1 MEGRFVRTN
10 PNADY
15 VDNIVCI
22 SQTSLLIVFSKGTF
36 PEVCGYQLIG
46 VSANTREQ
54 IFIPTLFENYV
65 TDVEVD
71 KKYVELALWDTASLE
86 DYDRLRPLAYPDSHV
101 VLISFNIADPDSLNN
116 VLEKVR
122 SQLLD
127 SSVQIFTFRLL
138 QWIIEVNHFCHG
150 VPIILVGLKK
160 DLRRDPQ
167 TIGELRKTGKHPVTI
182 KEVG

>member
-1 MEGRFVRTN
+1 MGRFVRTN
-10 PNADY
+10 RNADY
-15 VDNIVCI
+15 ADNCLYLADMFAYCI
-22 SQTSLLIVFSKGTF
+22 LERNLPRGMWISINWSVT
-36 PEVCGYQLIG
+36 
-46 VSANTREQ
+46 ANTREQ
-54 IFIPTLFENYV
+54 IAIPTVFENYV
-65 TDVEVD
+65 VDIEVD
-71 KKYVELALWDTASLE
+71 RKHVELALWDTTSQE
-86 DYDRLRPLAYPDSHV
+86 DYERLRPLSYPDSHV

-127 SSVQIFTFRLL
+127 TSVQIFIFRLS
-138 QWIIEVNHFCHG
+138 QWISEVNHFCPG